1 MKKNMMKIYRIGYTK
16 LDAKGQ
22 TYELVDRVLAHSKGE
37 ALKKFDKHHN
47 GQISD
52 KAIIGCFY
60 ANY

>member
-1 MKKNMMKIYRIGYTK
+1 MRKNMMKIYSIGYIKVDTEEQVC
-16 LDAKGQ
+16 A
-22 TYELVDRVLAHSKGE
+22 TVDRVLAKSKGE

-52 KAIIGCFY
+52 RTIISCFY